1 MEERTNADDVELE
14 ATLEQL
20 ALDLGCDAV
29 ETDMALGVDGG
40 SGHRRHCCGGLGIL
54 GIQKGNREVLV
65 VLVVLVA
72 RVVRRTGAW

>member
-1 MEERTNADDVELE
+1 MGERTNADDVELE
-14 ATLEQL
+14 AALEQL

-40 SGHRRHCCGGLGIL
+40 SGHRRHCCGCVDVL
-54 GIQKGNREVLV
+54 GIQKGNREGV
-65 VLVVLVA
+65 VA